1 MSSEDLPLIFEP
13 FEDVTPAG
21 ASSEPSVALTPAAVT
36 VGDAELERMVSMET
50 DHTSSDVRLSGALET
65 SGARQPITD
74 SHPAE
79 EHHGTTQRE
88 NI

>member
-13 FEDVTPAG
+13 FEDVTPAA
-21 ASSEPSVALTPAAVT
+21 ASSQPSVAMTPAAVT
-36 VGDAELERMVSMET
+36 TGDAELERMVSMDT
-50 DHTSSDVRLSGALET
+50 DRTSSGVRLSGARE
-65 SGARQPITD
+65 P
-74 SHPAE
+74 HPAE